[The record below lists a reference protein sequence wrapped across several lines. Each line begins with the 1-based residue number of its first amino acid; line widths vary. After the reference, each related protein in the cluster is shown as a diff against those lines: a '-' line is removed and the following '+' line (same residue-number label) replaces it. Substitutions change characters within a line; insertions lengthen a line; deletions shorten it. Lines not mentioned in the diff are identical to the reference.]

1 MLQEQLATAPARP
14 APDRAPVPR
23 APWPSRLLDVLLLM
37 ATVASAAVAIW
48 GPSSGT
54 QIGLATRV
62 FALTSMTWILFGLIY
77 AAVRIRRIRRARRGD
92 TRWPG
97 WLAGRRTIYLIT
109 LGTALIV
116 LANGGNIIAYKGNDQ
131 NSYTNRVIGIMMVL
145 VAWTILQLAYAE
157 RYARME
163 LENTGPA
170 HLDFPATPSPSLLEY
185 AYFAFTVGSTFGTSD
200 VTVQTS
206 RMRGVVLCH
215 GLLAFVYNT
224 AILGMVLSLIAG

>member
-1 MLQEQLATAPARP
+1 MLQEQLAQAPAEPVR
-14 APDRAPVPR
+14 DRAPVGR
-23 APWPSRLLDVLLLM
+23 APWPSRLLDLLLLVS
-37 ATVASAAVAIW
+37 TVTSAAVTVR
-48 GPSSGT
+48 GPSTGT
-54 QIGLATRV
+54 KVGLATLV
-62 FALTSMTWILFGLIY
+62 FVLTSVIWIVLGLIY
-77 AAVRIRRIRRARRGD
+77 ATVRIRRIRRARRGD
-92 TRWPG
+92 TGWPG
-97 WLAGRRTIYLIT
+97 RLAGRRTTYLIT

-116 LANGGNIIAYKGNDQ
+116 LSNGTNIVVFKGSDL
-131 NSYTNRVIGIMMVL
+131 NSYMSRVIGITMVL
-145 VAWTILQLAYAE
+145 VAWTILQLAYSE

-170 HLDFPATPSPSLLEY
+170 HLDFPATPHPSLLEY

-224 AILGMVLSLIAG
+224 AVLGMVLSLIAG